1 MSEQESMNTEEEA
14 IEDIIIKN
22 LQAKRRENNAIGTFR
37 LVYENSAHEISDR
50 VVDIIRFMI
59 TDRKRSFYAYCHL
72 RNTFREFSFKGV
84 RKIFSD
90 GKEIEN
96 PQEFLLGLYKKLGGT
111 VEPITPNP
119 QLDVIRAIWFF
130 ACSDGVYKRHELNVV
145 KKYARL
151 ILPNIEA
158 KLGKEWLEKLNTSPE
173 DMGVIAQRLEW
184 TKDIEAIYADAIYEL
199 LELKQKRYSDF
210 LRQNLL
216 IDLWEPFFSGKTK
229 ERADFLEQNG
239 AE

>member
-1 MSEQESMNTEEEA
+1 MSEKLSEQELLVA
-14 IEDIIIKN
+14 DIIKN
-22 LQAKRRENNAIGTFR
+22 LQTDGKANNAIGTFR

-50 VVDIIRFMI
+50 VVDIIRFTI

-96 PQEFLLGLYKKLGGT
+96 PQEFLLGLYKKLGGA
-111 VEPITPNP
+111 VESVEPNP
-119 QLDVIRAIWFF
+119 QLDLIRSIWFF

-151 ILPNIEA
+151 ILPDIEA
-158 KLGKEWLEKLNTSPE
+158 RLGKEWLEKLSTSSE
-173 DMGVIAQRLEW
+173 EMGVIAQRLEW
-184 TKDIEAIYADAIYEL
+184 TKDIEAVYTKAIYEL
-199 LELKQKRYSDF
+199 LELKQKRYTDF
-210 LRQNLL
+210 LRQSLL
-216 IDLWEPFFSGKTK
+216 IDLWEPFFSSKS
-229 ERADFLEQNG
+229 D
-239 AE
+239 